1 MKSSPSWKGAVT
13 NLNGTQAWQPSHFK
27 AGSIIVTIAIIAI
40 FLVFVIAII
49 KRKQTSFPNI
59 IIREWECLVL

>member
-1 MKSSPSWKGAVT
+1 MKSSQLSKGAVT

-27 AGSIIVTIAIIAI
+27 AGSIIATIAIFAI

-49 KRKQTSFPNI
+49 KQKNKQVFRI
-59 IIREWECLVL
+59 Q